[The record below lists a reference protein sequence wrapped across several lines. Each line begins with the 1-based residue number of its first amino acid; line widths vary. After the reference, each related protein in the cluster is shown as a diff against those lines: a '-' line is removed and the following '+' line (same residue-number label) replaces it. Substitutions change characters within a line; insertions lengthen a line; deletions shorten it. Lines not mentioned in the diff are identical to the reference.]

1 MTAFT
6 FDSNIVSDLHKDAYG
21 FRPSQGWY
29 ESWDQSTD
37 AEKQQVWDDLIV
49 ALDREIADEKARE
62 QESVLQFEALVA
74 KNIELGAKDRATALR
89 WIMDAS
95 EANGDWERL
104 CYLNYLPSQYFKK
117 TA

>member
-21 FRPSQGWY
+21 FRPGHAWY

-37 AEKQQVWDDLIV
+37 AEKQEIWDDLIV
-49 ALDREIADEKARE
+49 AVDRSIADEKARE
-62 QESVLQFEALVA
+62 QESVLRFEELVA

-95 EANGDWERL
+95 EANGDWEYL
-104 CYLNYLPSQYFKK
+104 CYLNYLPYQYFKK